1 MSSQRGEGADLPIA
15 EPRGEP
21 YRPTALGGP
30 VGSLWGK
37 TIDAT
42 SDEMGEPTR
51 EELSAELARARA
63 EPDTAVAALDK
74 DGRRGPRRTR
84 TRQVVVGALIV
95 LFSLLLPLTFAVS
108 WAHNVAL
115 NTNGFQRTVVP
126 IGSDRAVT
134 AAAGATITDQIFAS
148 LNPQQ
153 IVENALPPKASFL
166 AGPITIGARGYIQD
180 GVTKAL
186 QSSQFRALWRQ
197 ATLFAHTQLLSV
209 LNGNSKAV
217 TTTNGQVVLNLV
229 PLFNAALQNLQG
241 FISGVLG
248 KQVRLP
254 TITSNELPGTAC
266 HNIATALGRP
276 VPSTCGQIALFPAA
290 KLTQARRAVR
300 IFNRVTVLLLILTPV
315 AFAVAL
321 WLSRRRRRTLLQLC
335 AGGVLGLVVVRRV
348 VIWLSST
355 LVNTG
360 QPANK
365 AARKAVLTHLFH
377 VYFSA
382 SRWLLIGLITVFVVA
397 LVTGP
402 YGWAGSLRRLVAR
415 YARAGWNLMVAA
427 PGEASGDSTIVWVRS
442 HLDLLRIVGVGTA
455 VLLLIAVPVSW
466 VGFVVIAALL
476 AAYELWLHRLGR
488 TAPAADS
495 ATVTAPAPEVPES
508 V

>member
-1 MSSQRGEGADLPIA
+1 
-15 EPRGEP
+15 
-21 YRPTALGGP
+21 
-30 VGSLWGK
+30 
-37 TIDAT
+37 
-42 SDEMGEPTR
+42 
-51 EELSAELARARA
+51 
-63 EPDTAVAALDK
+63 
-74 DGRRGPRRTR
+74 
-84 TRQVVVGALIV
+84 
-95 LFSLLLPLTFAVS
+95 
-108 WAHNVAL
+108 
-115 NTNGFQRTVVP
+115 
-126 IGSDRAVT
+126 
-134 AAAGATITDQIFAS
+134 
-148 LNPQQ
+148 
-153 IVENALPPKASFL
+153 
-166 AGPITIGARGYIQD
+166 
-180 GVTKAL
+180 
-186 QSSQFRALWRQ
+186 
-197 ATLFAHTQLLSV
+197 
-209 LNGNSKAV
+209 
-217 TTTNGQVVLNLV
+217 
-229 PLFNAALQNLQG
+229 
-241 FISGVLG
+241 
-248 KQVRLP
+248 
-254 TITSNELPGTAC
+254 
-266 HNIATALGRP
+266 
-276 VPSTCGQIALFPAA
+276 
-290 KLTQARRAVR
+290 
-300 IFNRVTVLLLILTPV
+300 VLLLILTPV